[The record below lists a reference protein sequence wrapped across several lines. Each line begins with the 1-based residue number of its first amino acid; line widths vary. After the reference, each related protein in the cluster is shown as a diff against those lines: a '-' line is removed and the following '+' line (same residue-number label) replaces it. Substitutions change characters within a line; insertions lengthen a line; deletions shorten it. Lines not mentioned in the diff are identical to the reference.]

1 MSVGKILGKSAKP
14 IFKKAAKEVAEA
26 AVSPEIRA
34 LQAQGKKL
42 LNQSLESIDDKGAL
56 KSYAL
61 GASQAWKN
69 IEELN
74 KKLH

>member
-1 MSVGKILGKSAKP
+1 MNIGKILGKSAKP
-14 IFKKAAKEVAEA
+14 ILKKAAKEVTEA
-26 AVSPEIRA
+26 AVSPEIKA

-42 LNQSLESIDDKGAL
+42 LSQSLDAIDDKGAL
-56 KSYAL
+56 RSYAL
-61 GASQAWKN
+61 GASEAWKN